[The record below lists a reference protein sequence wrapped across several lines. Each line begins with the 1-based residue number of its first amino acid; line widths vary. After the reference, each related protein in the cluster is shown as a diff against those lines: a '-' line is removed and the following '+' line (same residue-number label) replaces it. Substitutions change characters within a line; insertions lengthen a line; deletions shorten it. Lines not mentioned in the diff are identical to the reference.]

1 MLRSRFRSLAIERM
15 PRLSNGQIMN
25 WRDLVSR
32 LGFWGNRIGGYILLS
47 FADDAAWIAFMFC

>member
-1 MLRSRFRSLAIERM
+1 
-15 PRLSNGQIMN
+15 MN